1 MDPIEANH
9 RLTSNDQLIIVFL
22 RFVLVLKT
30 TSVRKVLPK
39 ISREIKS
46 GPGAYGMV
54 PGPFDLAL
62 NP

>member
-1 MDPIEANH
+1 MDPIETNH
-9 RLTSNDQLIIVFL
+9 GLTSNDQLIIVFL

-30 TSVRKVLPK
+30 TSVRKVLPE

-54 PGPFDLAL
+54 PGPLDLAL